1 MSEEDKEVKKLIQS
15 IFERTNTKVGEDDP
29 SVALVLGLRDIL
41 KDNIQDFEEKITEL
55 NSQQLIRIQSELEH
69 AITSIQ
75 MQLDGS
81 NEYYVGNSTNHEQ
94 NLTEAFKGFLNEL
107 DTKNKDL
114 NFILT
119 KIQAEYDKASDE
131 RFERH
136 IANIEE
142 LHAKELQ
149 RQNKKDTAKQREI
162 LFAGAGFVAGVVI
175 CLLIFFVVR

>member
-29 SVALVLGLRDIL
+29 SVALVLGIRDIL
-41 KDNIQDFEEKITEL
+41 KENIQDFEEKITAL
-55 NSQQLIRIQSELEH
+55 SHQHLISIQSEIET
-69 AITSIQ
+69 AIASIQ

-81 NEYYVGNSTNHEQ
+81 NEYYVGNSTNHEK
-94 NLTEAFKGFLNEL
+94 NLAEAFIGLLSEL

-119 KIQAEYDKASDE
+119 KIQAEYDKANDE
-131 RFERH
+131 RFERY
-136 IANIEE
+136 ITKIEE
-142 LHAKELQ
+142 LQAKELQ
-149 RQNKKDTAKQREI
+149 RQSKKDTAKQREI
-162 LFAGAGFVAGVVI
+162 LFAGAGFIAGVVI

>member
-1 MSEEDKEVKKLIQS
+1 MSIENKL
-15 IFERTNTKVGEDDP
+15 FELTGQKAMPNDP
-29 SVALVLGLRDIL
+29 VVEIIRGFRDIL
-41 KDNIQDFEEKITEL
+41 KENIQDFEEKITAL
-55 NSQQLIRIQSELEH
+55 SHQQLISIQSELEH

-114 NFILT
+114 NFILA

-136 IANIEE
+136 IASIEA
-142 LHAKELQ
+142 LHTKELQ
-149 RQNKKDTAKQREI
+149 RQSKKDTAKQREI
-162 LFAGAGFVAGVVI
+162 LFAGAGFVAGLVV
-175 CLLIFFVVR
+175 CLLVLFVVR

>member
-1 MSEEDKEVKKLIQS
+1 MSIENKL
-15 IFERTNTKVGEDDP
+15 FELTGQKAMPNDP
-29 SVALVLGLRDIL
+29 VVEIIRGFRDIL

-55 NSQQLIRIQSELEH
+55 NSQQIIRIQSELEH

-81 NEYYVGNSTNHEQ
+81 NEYYVGNSANHEK
-94 NLTEAFKGFLNEL
+94 NLTEAFTGLLSEL

-119 KIQAEYDKASDE
+119 KIQAEYDKASNE

-136 IANIEE
+136 IANIEA

-149 RQNKKDTAKQREI
+149 RQSRKDTAKQREI

>member
-29 SVALVLGLRDIL
+29 SIALVLGLRDIL

-94 NLTEAFKGFLNEL
+94 NLAKAFEKLLNEL
-107 DTKNKDL
+107 ETKNKDL
-114 NFILT
+114 NFILN
-119 KIQAEYDKASDE
+119 KIQAEYDKTSDE
-131 RFERH
+131 RFEGY
-136 IANIEE
+136 IAKIEALHAEE
-142 LHAKELQ
+142 LK
-149 RQNKKDTAKQREI
+149 RQNKKDATKQREI

-175 CLLIFFVVR
+175 CLLLVFVVR

>member
-1 MSEEDKEVKKLIQS
+1 MSEDKEAKKLIQS
-15 IFERTNTKVGEDDP
+15 IFERTNIKVGEDDP

-81 NEYYVGNSTNHEQ
+81 NEYYVGNSANHEQ
-94 NLTEAFKGFLNEL
+94 NLTEAFKNLLNEL
-107 DTKNKDL
+107 DAKNKDL

-136 IANIEE
+136 IAKIEA

-149 RQNKKDTAKQREI
+149 RQSKKDTVKQREI
-162 LFAGAGFVAGVVI
+162 LFAGMGFVVGIVI
-175 CLLIFFVVR
+175 CLLIFFIVR

>member
-1 MSEEDKEVKKLIQS
+1 MTEPNEKELIVQE
-15 IFERTNTKVGEDDP
+15 IFKNTNIKITEDDP
-29 SVALVLGLRDIL
+29 IVETVLGFKDIL
-41 KDNIQDFEEKITEL
+41 KNNIQDFEEKITEL

-136 IANIEE
+136 IASIEA

-149 RQNKKDTAKQREI
+149 RQNRKDTAKQREI
-162 LFAGAGFVAGVVI
+162 IFAGAGFIAGIII
-175 CLLIFFVVR
+175 CLLIFFIVR

>member
-1 MSEEDKEVKKLIQS
+1 MP
-15 IFERTNTKVGEDDP
+15 NDP
-29 SVALVLGLRDIL
+29 VVEIIRGFRDIL

-81 NEYYVGNSTNHEQ
+81 NEYYVGNSTNHEK
-94 NLTEAFKGFLNEL
+94 NLAEAFTGLLSEL

-136 IANIEE
+136 IANIEA

-149 RQNKKDTAKQREI
+149 RQSRKDTAKQREI
-162 LFAGAGFVAGVVI
+162 LFAGAGFVAGIVI
-175 CLLIFFVVR
+175 CLLIFFIVR